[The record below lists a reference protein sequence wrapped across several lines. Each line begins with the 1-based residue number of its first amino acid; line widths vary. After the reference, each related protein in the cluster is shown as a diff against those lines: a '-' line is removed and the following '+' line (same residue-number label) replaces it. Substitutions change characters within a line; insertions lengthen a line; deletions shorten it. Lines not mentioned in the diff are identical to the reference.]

1 MFMATQKPTTEK
13 KARIVKQDAKKWL
26 KDLAQKLSSAELEH
40 VQTTLKT
47 SYENL
52 PTNLSA
58 FEQKLVDGVKS
69 KL

>member
-40 VQTTLKT
+40 VQTTLIT